1 MFVKLLETKLSCL
14 GMLNTWYARLGLPEV
29 KKLEVTED
37 FVKRIQQ
44 LLPKE

>member
-1 MFVKLLETKLSCL
+1 VFVKLLETKLSCL